1 MEIIRGYR
9 LGGEGVNCM
18 RVSTLIRIS
27 LRSNT
32 NRCLAVGFNL
42 QAQIAGPKGRRP
54 SDAKGG
60 GEAAD
65 RGAEGDEGPSRAAS
79 PEA

>member
-1 MEIIRGYR
+1 LAIAALPLAAALKAVDPR
-9 LGGEGVNCM
+9 
-18 RVSTLIRIS
+18 
-27 LRSNT
+27 
-32 NRCLAVGFNL
+32 AVGFNL

-65 RGAEGDEGPSRAAS
+65 RGAEGDEGPSRPAS